1 MVELLVVIA
10 IMGILVG
17 FAVPKI
23 RTFRSGNNLRSAKAQ
38 VASSLAT
45 ARAAAIQKGRQARFI
60 VRGNNLAV
68 TVDTGAT
75 AGLQELVVL
84 SNVPIDDRYS
94 ASITMRTVADSQVTF
109 DSRGFGSTGS
119 GSRAVYVLRVQAL
132 SDSICVSP
140 LGLINKQGCL

>member
-10 IMGILVG
+10 IMGILVT

-94 ASITMRTVADSQVTF
+94 ASISLRTVADSQVTF

-119 GSRAVYVLRVQAL
+119 GARAVYVLRVQSL
-132 SDSICVSP
+132 TDSICVSP